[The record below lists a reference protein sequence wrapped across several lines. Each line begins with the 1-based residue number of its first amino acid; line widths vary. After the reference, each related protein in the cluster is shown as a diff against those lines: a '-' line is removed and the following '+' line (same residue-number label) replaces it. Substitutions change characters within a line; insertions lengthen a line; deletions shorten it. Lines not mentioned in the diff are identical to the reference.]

1 MALIPA
7 LRWRI
12 GCKIECISV
21 HQDLR
26 LHGDGVTDSLHH
38 VTTVFGIAN
47 QSGQALRRFVRLDFQ
62 TGFKTLTSALNALA
76 QHRSLGVKMS
86 GDVDAGFFDV
96 DFHHVAVPADLRQ
109 QSKAQGHTKVR

>member
-1 MALIPA
+1 MPYGIKMTPASQVAGEMQPPASECGRGYGRMALIPA

-38 VTTVFGIAN
+38 VATVFGIAN

-62 TGFKTLTSALNALA
+62 TGFKTLTSAL
-76 QHRSLGVKMS
+76 
-86 GDVDAGFFDV
+86 
-96 DFHHVAVPADLRQ
+96 
-109 QSKAQGHTKVR
+109 